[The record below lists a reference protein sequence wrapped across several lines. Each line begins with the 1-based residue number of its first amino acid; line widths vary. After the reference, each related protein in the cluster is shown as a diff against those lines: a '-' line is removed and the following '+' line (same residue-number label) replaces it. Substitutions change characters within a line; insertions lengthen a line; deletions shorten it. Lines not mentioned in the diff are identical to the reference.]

1 MLIYWISP
9 QKLLYMMF
17 GAKMLKYAGYLG
29 IYTMAFLKTKTYTD
43 FSHQPG
49 NCKTKRAGILCGLPA
64 LLTLQAA
71 VPVEKAENFHFS
83 EST

>member
-1 MLIYWISP
+1 
-9 QKLLYMMF
+9 MF
-17 GAKMLKYAGYLG
+17 GAKMLKYAGYLEYLHDG
-29 IYTMAFLKTKTYTD
+29 VSKNKDIYR

-64 LLTLQAA
+64 FLTLQAA
-71 VPVEKAENFHFS
+71 VPIEKAENLDFS